1 LNHVVYS
8 RVEIKYK
15 KVCNYIQ
22 YSPLLVIKSA
32 ITNGVFMKIINLDVA
47 ESTILD
53 TRDDLFTELVVTGS
67 VYINNHRVTV
77 YEMLE
82 DMDDENKDCILA
94 MLLVDSAEAKAE
106 YIEVLWAMFLSEF
119 DDEAIEKHVID
130 EGESL

>member
-94 MLLVDSAEAKAE
+94 MLLVDSTEAKAE

>member
-1 LNHVVYS
+1 
-8 RVEIKYK
+8 
-15 KVCNYIQ
+15 
-22 YSPLLVIKSA
+22 
-32 ITNGVFMKIINLDVA
+32 MKIINLDVA

>member
-1 LNHVVYS
+1 
-8 RVEIKYK
+8 
-15 KVCNYIQ
+15 
-22 YSPLLVIKSA
+22 
-32 ITNGVFMKIINLDVA
+32 MKIINLDVA

-77 YEMLE
+77 YELLE
-82 DMDDENKDCILA
+82 DMMDEDKDDVFA
-94 MLLVDSAEAKAE
+94 MLLVDSTEAKAHANE
-106 YIEVLWAMFLSEF
+106 LIWARFLSEY